1 MSGGGQARSAQD
13 YGLEY
18 FAGGSWTS
26 LFTNLNTSA
35 PNNIN
40 AGNTTTWVNLDL
52 TSYAGGALSGVTG
65 LRFTFRDINGL
76 QSMYR
81 EVDVFATGAYWAP
94 SAGGGGTGTWSTGV
108 NNWAVTE
115 GTQGSGPQSSTTT
128 LFFGNTAGTV
138 TVSNGVNVA
147 AGMTFS
153 TDGYT
158 VTNSTITMTGA
169 DAASNTITTAASVGA
184 TISSQLAGSGGM
196 TKAGAGTLTFGGSA
210 ANTLTGTTTVSA
222 GTLRL
227 NKSAANA
234 QLFTD
239 GNMQTFVRAESS
251 GSMPTGWAVSGGQ
264 VTGSQSPSNSP
275 FVNIYGNNASSFRLN
290 DAGSTAGTA
299 GFLQA
304 FSTTTN
310 YQSISVNFDFMVPT
324 LALTNLVGGAWGIQ
338 FDGGGA
344 NANPSSSVHYR
355 IDRDGYFSIANNA
368 GTNNIL
374 SLTAGSW
381 YNVQATFDLT
391 ATNTGTGNGAGFQS
405 GSITQFGGATASWN
419 NVALLDTSLGFSRLL
434 VRDRSSFESGDLL
447 LDNVS
452 VVANA
457 DAIAGNLAV
466 AAGATLLLSQS
477 HQVNN
482 NAAVTLSG
490 GTMQRAGGVSEVF
503 GSLDLTTG
511 SFLDFGTGAVGN
523 LTFGTY
529 QNNQQ
534 TESALLTLNN
544 FMPGNSFTFSS
555 TSFSTNSFGSYFT
568 FGTGYVDSSITNTG
582 STFTIT
588 AIPEPSTILAAL
600 GLAGLMLWPAAKRLR
615 CPATS
620 TREE

>member
-1 MSGGGQARSAQD
+1 
-13 YGLEY
+13 
-18 FAGGSWTS
+18 
-26 LFTNLNTSA
+26 
-35 PNNIN
+35 
-40 AGNTTTWVNLDL
+40 
-52 TSYAGGALSGVTG
+52 
-65 LRFTFRDINGL
+65 
-76 QSMYR
+76 
-81 EVDVFATGAYWAP
+81 
-94 SAGGGGTGTWSTGV
+94 
-108 NNWAVTE
+108 
-115 GTQGSGPQSSTTT
+115 
-128 LFFGNTAGTV
+128 V
-138 TVSNGVNVA
+138 TVSSGVNVA

-158 VTNSTITMTGA
+158 LAESTITLTGGN
-169 DAASNTITTAASVGA
+169 AASNTITTATSVGA
-184 TISSQLAGSGGM
+184 TIASQLAGSGGM

-239 GNMQTFVRAESS
+239 GNMQTFVSAESS

-299 GFLQA
+299 GFSQA

-344 NANPSSSVHYR
+344 ELVTGSSSVHYR
-355 IDRDGYFSIANNA
+355 IDTDGYFSIANNA
-368 GTNNIL
+368 GTTNIF

-419 NVALLDTSLGFSRLL
+419 NVALLNTSLGFSRLL

-490 GTMQRAGGVSEVF
+490 GTIQRAGGVSEVF

-555 TSFSTNSFGSYFT
+555 TSFSTNSVGSYFT

-600 GLAGLMLWPAAKRLR
+600 GLAGLMLWPARRRLLYQVDGSR
-615 CPATS
+615 KS
-620 TREE
+620 